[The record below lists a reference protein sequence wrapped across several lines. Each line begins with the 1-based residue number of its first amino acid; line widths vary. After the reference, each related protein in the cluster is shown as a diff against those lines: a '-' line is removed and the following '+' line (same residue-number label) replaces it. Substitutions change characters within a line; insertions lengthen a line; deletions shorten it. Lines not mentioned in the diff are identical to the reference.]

1 MFTSKPLWVGK
12 CCTIIGSS
20 WVNEEGKAGKLDM
33 AVNVM
38 DGKEGSFTWC
48 LEIRMRVPSLLLR
61 GLLLC
66 LHDWSE
72 GLMTRLLC

>member
-20 WVNEEGKAGKLDM
+20 WVNEEGKDGKLDM

-38 DGKEGSFTWC
+38 DGKEASFFSC

-61 GLLLC
+61 DLLLC

-72 GLMTRLLC
+72 VLVTRLLC